1 MASSSSLHRMPTQ
14 IRRPTIQLDPLPH
27 SDGSCLFSFGPQNSP
42 SSQSSLASV
51 TGPSEIRIRDELT
64 DRAKLECNVLPLQG
78 VQGIVATSFGQ
89 GALGAALAQVVL
101 TKRYPRSL
109 IALDIQTANEAEAAR
124 PLGLFADRA
133 VLQGQR
139 RRRQSIRPRRP
150 HPDAPLGA
158 TERAAHINAAMM
170 AVIRGG
176 VDCVATIC
184 AVAMAV
190 VPARVV
196 KHTRQAKGGEASLQG
211 ADDEDETAAGV
222 DVLVVD
228 PDPTEEEFASST
240 HVFAFA
246 CSGHVVDCSEL
257 EEGKSDQVDGD
268 GHRDRDGNEDEVME
282 SAATSHSSAQAKLVL
297 VESQGTTDTKLVS
310 VRSSPYDGLAVTTLA
325 DYLLFSRSCL
335 TQYFDAIA
343 QARGAALSVVY
354 RSMRQAVEDSLVA

>member
-1 MASSSSLHRMPTQ
+1 MASSSSIHRTSTQ
-14 IRRPTIQLDPLPH
+14 VRRPTIQLDPLPH
-27 SDGSCLFSFGPQNSP
+27 SDGSCLFSFGPRNSP

-78 VQGIVATSFGQ
+78 VQGIVANSFGQ
-89 GALGAALAQVVL
+89 GALGAAFAQVVL

-109 IALDIQTANEAEAAR
+109 IALDVQTANEAEAAR

-133 VLQGQR
+133 VLQRQQR
-139 RRRQSIRPRRP
+139 RTRQSIRPRRP

-196 KHTRQAKGGEASLQG
+196 EHTRQAKGGEASLQG

-257 EEGKSDQVDGD
+257 NEGTGDQVDGD
-268 GHRDRDGNEDEVME
+268 GHRDRDGDEDEVME
-282 SAATSHSSAQAKLVL
+282 SAATSRSSAQAKLVL
-297 VESQGTTDTKLVS
+297 VESQGTTDTKMVS
-310 VRSSPYDGLAVTTLA
+310 QGSPPYDGLAVTT
-325 DYLLFSRSCL
+325 
-335 TQYFDAIA
+335 
-343 QARGAALSVVY
+343 
-354 RSMRQAVEDSLVA
+354 